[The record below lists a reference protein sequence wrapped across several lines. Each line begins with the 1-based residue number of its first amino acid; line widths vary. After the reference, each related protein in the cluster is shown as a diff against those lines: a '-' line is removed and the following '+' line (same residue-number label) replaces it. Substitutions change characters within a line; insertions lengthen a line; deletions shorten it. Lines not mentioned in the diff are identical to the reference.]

1 MSHNLHDAQR
11 YDSPAS
17 PSEARENDAS
27 TTSTEKPFLVELR
40 QEHRKHTSL
49 FVPAASLQITPALRT
64 SGLLHGLEPDAL
76 KNLLYLL
83 TFLSPEG
90 RPQASL
96 FHLAKAMQSSH
107 SKVKARMQRLSQ
119 AQWQGDP
126 VIIESQSENG
136 YLVYCLHPRL
146 IEYRHAP
153 EIKPIPTPRS
163 NSRERVI
170 AHSRQHYARPRA
182 EVERIVA
189 QQLGQDVSETEEERR
204 LRFRLESNGLNTE
217 QARSLILSYD
227 SEVIERQLEWL
238 PYRQAKNPAG
248 YLVAAVEG
256 DYDEPR
262 PLRARRAFQDREF
275 KFEALETRSRETPLA
290 DEQWPD
296 RQRQVVDDEKDVLV
310 PHAASPLTDKLL
322 TTDQSTTDK
331 SITEKPIN
339 EELPYGE
346 TSCEEPSEEFSLEEA
361 LDKADAL
368 GPEDRWVNL
377 TPDE

>member
-1 MSHNLHDAQR
+1 MFHNPHDAQR
-11 YDSPAS
+11 YNSPAPS
-17 PSEARENDAS
+17 PDARVNDALIA
-27 TTSTEKPFLVELR
+27 STEKPFLIELR
-40 QEHRKHTSL
+40 QEHRRHTSL

-64 SGLLHGLEPDAL
+64 SGLLHTLEPDAL

-96 FHLAKAMQSSH
+96 FHLAEAMQSSH
-107 SKVKARMQRLSQ
+107 SKIKARMQRLCQ
-119 AQWQGDP
+119 VRWQGEP

-146 IEYRHAP
+146 INYRHAP
-153 EIKPIPTPRS
+153 EIKPIPTPKS
-163 NSRERVI
+163 NSRDRVI

-189 QQLGQDVSETEEERR
+189 EQLGQDISETEEERR
-204 LRFRLESNGLNTE
+204 LRFRLESNGLNSE

-275 KFEALETRSRETPLA
+275 KFEAMANHLRETPLA
-290 DEQWPD
+290 EEQ
-296 RQRQVVDDEKDVLV
+296 RQDWQGQVVDDEEKTLPA
-310 PHAASPLTDKLL
+310 PHSAPALTDELP
-322 TTDQSTTDK
+322 TN
-331 SITEKPIN
+331 EKAID

-346 TSCEEPSEEFSLEEA
+346 TPCEEHPEEFSLEDA

-368 GPEDRWVNL
+368 GPEDRWINL